1 MGDGKLSRGK
11 LGGRIAL
18 ITGASRGI
26 GAAVARLFAAEGAQV
41 VLVSRSVGG
50 LEEVDD
56 AIRAAGHP
64 GATLLPLDLADGAKI
79 DQLGYALAERFGRL
93 DALVLNAGMLGGF
106 SPVGHQTP
114 KIFEKLMAV
123 NFAAPWRLIRACDPL
138 LRASPA
144 GRIIATVGGPGTS
157 TPEHFTGPYAASK
170 AALLS
175 LMQTYAVEN
184 AKTKLRVNCVDPGTV
199 ATRLRAEGFP
209 GEDASGFTTPEGIA
223 PLYLDLATA
232 ECERNGVV
240 LRLQ

>member
-1 MGDGKLSRGK
+1 MSDGKLT
-11 LGGRIAL
+11 GRIAL
-18 ITGASRGI
+18 VAGASRGI
-26 GAAVARLFAAEGAQV
+26 GAAVAKLFAAEGAQV

-56 AIRAAGHP
+56 AIRATGHP
-64 GATLLPLDLADGAKI
+64 GATLLPLDLADGTKI

-93 DALVLNAGMLGGF
+93 DVLVLNAGMLGGF

-123 NFAAPWRLIRACDPL
+123 NVAAPWRLIRACDPL

-144 GRIIATVGGPGTS
+144 GRVIATVGGPGTS

-184 AKTKLRVNCVDPGTV
+184 AKTALRINCVDPGIV

-209 GEDASGFTTPEGIA
+209 GEDSSSFTSPDGVA
-223 PLYLDLATA
+223 PLYLELAMA
-232 ECERNGVV
+232 ACAHNGAV
-240 LRLQ
+240 LRLH